1 MSRRYRTYLTR
12 IGLACYNKYEKMFP
26 YIIKGDIL
34 MNEVIRAL
42 HERRSPSGMNR
53 QAAVMVAVE
62 DRATRDKLAA
72 MNAAVMGR
80 DGDPFYDA
88 PTVIVVLADRAR
100 SHTALED
107 GCLVM
112 QNLMLAAHSLGVGS
126 CWIHRAREVFD
137 TEEGRVLLKKWGLEG
152 DYVGIGNCIL
162 GYPADPIPGA
172 RERLEARIV
181 RVRENDA

>member
-1 MSRRYRTYLTR
+1 
-12 IGLACYNKYEKMFP
+12 
-26 YIIKGDIL
+26 

-42 HERRSPSGMNR
+42 IERRSVRSYRPEKIKEEELAAILNAGLYAPSGMNR
-53 QAAVMVAVE
+53 QPVVTVAVE
-62 DRATRDKLAA
+62 DKATRDKLSA
-72 MNAAVMGR
+72 MNAAVMGT
-80 DGDPFYDA
+80 DGDPFYGA
-88 PTVIVVLADRAR
+88 PVVVVVLADV
-100 SHTALED
+100 SKSGTALED

-126 CWIHRAREVFD
+126 CWIHRAKQMFE
-137 TEEGRVLLKKWGLEG
+137 TAEGKALLKEWGLTE

-181 RVRENDA
+181 RVK

>member
-1 MSRRYRTYLTR
+1 
-12 IGLACYNKYEKMFP
+12 
-26 YIIKGDIL
+26 
-34 MNEVIRAL
+34 MNEVISAL
-42 HERRSPSGMNR
+42 LERRSVRSFRPEPIEEEKLTAILNAGLYAPSGMNR

-80 DGDPFYDA
+80 DGDPFYGA
-88 PTVIVVLADRAR
+88 PTVIVVLADRRR

-126 CWIHRAREVFD
+126 CWIHRAREVFE
-137 TEEGRVLLKKWGLEG
+137 TEEGRALLKKWGFEG
-152 DYVGIGNCIL
+152 DYVGVGNCIL

-181 RVRENDA
+181 RVREKNDA

>member
-1 MSRRYRTYLTR
+1 
-12 IGLACYNKYEKMFP
+12 
-26 YIIKGDIL
+26 

-42 HERRSPSGMNR
+42 LERRSVRSFRTEPVEEEKLSAILNAGLYAPSGMNR

-62 DRATRDKLAA
+62 DRATRDRLSA
-72 MNAAVMGR
+72 MNAAVMGT
-80 DGDPFYDA
+80 DGDPFYGA
-88 PTVIVVLADRAR
+88 PTVVVVLADRGR
-100 SHTALED
+100 SRTAFED

-126 CWIHRAREVFD
+126 CWIHRAREVFE
-137 TEEGRVLLKKWGLEG
+137 TEEGRTLLQKWGLDG

-181 RVRENDA
+181 RVREDHA

>member
-1 MSRRYRTYLTR
+1 
-12 IGLACYNKYEKMFP
+12 
-26 YIIKGDIL
+26 

-42 HERRSPSGMNR
+42 LQRRSVRSYRPEPIGEEKLSAILNAGLYAPSGMNR

-62 DRATRDKLAA
+62 DRATRDRLSA
-72 MNAAVMGR
+72 MNAAVMGT
-80 DGDPFYDA
+80 DGDPFYGA
-88 PTVIVVLADRAR
+88 PTVVVVLADRAR
-100 SHTALED
+100 SRTAFED

-126 CWIHRAREVFD
+126 CWIHRAREVFE
-137 TEEGRVLLKKWGLEG
+137 TEEGRELLKQWGLEG

-162 GYPADPIPGA
+162 GYPADPNPGA

-181 RVRENDA
+181 RVP

>member
-1 MSRRYRTYLTR
+1 
-12 IGLACYNKYEKMFP
+12 
-26 YIIKGDIL
+26 

-42 HERRSPSGMNR
+42 LERRSVRSYRPEKIKEEELAAILNAGLYAPSGMNR
-53 QAAVMVAVE
+53 QPVVTVAVE
-62 DRATRDKLAA
+62 DKAVRDTLSK
-72 MNAAVMGR
+72 MNAAVMGT
-80 DGDPFYDA
+80 DGDPFYGA
-88 PTVIVVLADRAR
+88 PVVVVVLADV
-100 SHTALED
+100 SKSGTALED

-126 CWIHRAREVFD
+126 CWIHRARQMFE
-137 TEEGRVLLKKWGLEG
+137 TAEGKALLKEWGLTG

-181 RVRENDA
+181 RVK